1 MLQWSDTV
9 GETISD
15 ATQKEFIIKENGVRN
30 GGGVRSD
37 LPVEILYKPQKAGKH
52 NEWQIDHIIP
62 KTKGGSNSYA
72 NAQFFPRFENRMKSD
87 DDSGGD

>member
-1 MLQWSDTV
+1 M
-9 GETISD
+9 
-15 ATQKEFIIKENGVRN
+15 
-30 GGGVRSD
+30 
-37 LPVEILYKPQKAGKH
+37 LYKPQKAGKH